1 MTEYRWLFVLTL
13 VLTVVRFFW
22 KQFLRYLNYRYLKK
36 HKGEIPPLVR
46 EYFSPED
53 MEKSES
59 YMLAHMRYGT
69 WQGVFDFAV
78 LLWWVF
84 GGGFLWLYQM
94 VVGWHLSFVWT
105 GIVLTWLSTLFFM
118 VIEIPWDLYETF
130 VLEAKYG
137 FTTMTFGIWL
147 SDQIKGLLLSV
158 VLELPL
164 LWIVLSLIQGLPQWW
179 WFVVWVVYSLFDLFV
194 MYIAPYVIEPLFNKY
209 EPLENEYGDPIR
221 EWAEKQGVSVKAV
234 LKMDASR
241 RTKHSNAYFTGIGR
255 VKRIV
260 VFDTLLENFSMEE
273 ILAILSHELGHWKRH
288 HILKQLIFAFVFS
301 LVAVYISFHLLQLRL
316 FSLAFG
322 VGKEIAL
329 SSYGFFSELFFLG
342 IFISGVAIFTQPIA
356 AYFSR
361 KREREA
367 DAYAVRVMG
376 RAKPLQSALIKLYR
390 ENLSTFHVHP
400 LVVAMTYSHP
410 PLLDRLDFLSREEGK
425 LKG

>member
-147 SDQIKGLLLSV
+147 SEQIKGLLLSV

-260 VFDTLLENFSMEE
+260 VFDTLLENS
-273 ILAILSHELGHWKRH
+273 LKRQRSLPLELG
-288 HILKQLIFAFVFS
+288 L
-301 LVAVYISFHLLQLRL
+301 
-316 FSLAFG
+316 
-322 VGKEIAL
+322 E
-329 SSYGFFSELFFLG
+329 
-342 IFISGVAIFTQPIA
+342 
-356 AYFSR
+356 
-361 KREREA
+361 
-367 DAYAVRVMG
+367 
-376 RAKPLQSALIKLYR
+376 
-390 ENLSTFHVHP
+390 
-400 LVVAMTYSHP
+400 
-410 PLLDRLDFLSREEGK
+410 
-425 LKG
+425 